1 MVMAPREVHKVLE
14 LKGGLQPLTE
24 LKIYLDDMTR
34 LESQLAAKVAQAPGF
49 FAGAPVVI
57 DLEPLGMSGPSFALA
72 KLVTVL
78 RKHGLVPVAVRGGN
92 GIIEHLAIENNL
104 GVLPSRRQAVAQE
117 VIEQPATPSAARVI
131 RQPVRSGQQIY
142 VRGGDL
148 VILAPV
154 SPGAEVLADGHIH
167 VYAPLRGRAL
177 AGAQGDV
184 EARIFCHALEAEL
197 ISIAGC
203 YKIAE
208 DIDPGLRGQAVQIF
222 LEGESLVMQPW
233 SRLA

>member
-1 MVMAPREVHKVLE
+1 MTSQETHKVLE

-24 LKIYLDDMTR
+24 LKVYVDDLSR
-34 LESQLAAKVAQAPGF
+34 LESQLVAKVAQAPSF
-49 FAGAPVVI
+49 FTGAPVVI
-57 DLEPLGMSGPSFALA
+57 DLEPLGLSGPSFALA
-72 KLVTVL
+72 GLVALL
-78 RKHGLVPVAVRGGN
+78 RKQGLVPVAVRGGN
-92 GIIEHLAIENNL
+92 GIIEHLAIENDL
-104 GVLPSRRQAVAQE
+104 GVLPSRRQREAQE

-177 AGAQGDV
+177 AGAQGDI
-184 EARIFCHALEAEL
+184 EARIFCRALEAEL

-208 DIDPGLRGQAVQIF
+208 DIDPALRRQAVQIF
-222 LEGESLVMQPW
+222 LEGDALIMQPW
-233 SRLA
+233 